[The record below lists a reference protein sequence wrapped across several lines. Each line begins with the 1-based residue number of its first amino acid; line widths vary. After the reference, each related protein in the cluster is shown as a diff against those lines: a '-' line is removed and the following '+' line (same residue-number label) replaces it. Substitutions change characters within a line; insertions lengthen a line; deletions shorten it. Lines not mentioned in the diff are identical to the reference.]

1 MRERQHGAYGV
12 EREREVGEADEYHD
26 DGHARHAAPP
36 RRPLLLRASASAR
49 APSAAARRGRVA
61 HVVGAKGGVGPHERH
76 AAADAPDRPVRPR

>member
-12 EREREVGEADEYHD
+12 EREREVGEADEHDD

-61 HVVGAKGGVGPHERH
+61 HVVGAWLGLGSGLGLGEP
-76 AAADAPDRPVRPR
+76 